1 MDREQAADALAMLR
15 KVVAK
20 TRDDTALQNWGLIW
34 VCSAFSN
41 GGGFYATHVLLS
53 RGTYAPWPFV
63 GVWAV
68 VFLCNGIFIAALREK
83 RVGAPSFIDRL
94 TFSLWNVFIAAMSL
108 VAVINYLMGI
118 RVLLFMPAVAC
129 VLAAMTWA
137 VMGAVMGRAWFVPA
151 GIWAAMSLVMALLPG
166 QQFAL
171 FAGLW
176 ALTQGVGG
184 AMLHRE
190 KLALRAREAAP

>member
-34 VCSAFSN
+34 LCSAVSN
-41 GGGFYATHVLLS
+41 GAGFYGTHVLLS
-53 RGTYAPWPFV
+53 RGRFEPWPYV
-63 GVWAV
+63 ALWSV
-68 VFLCNGIFIAALREK
+68 VFLCNGAFIAAFRE
-83 RVGAPSFIDRL
+83 RPRGAPSFIDRL
-94 TFSLWNVFIAAMSL
+94 TFALWNVFILAMAL
-108 VAVINYLMGI
+108 VAVINYVMGL
-118 RVLLFMPAVAC
+118 RTMLFMPAVAC

-151 GIWAAMSLVMALLPG
+151 GLWAVMSLVLAALPQ

-171 FAGLW
+171 FAALW
-176 ALTQGVGG
+176 ALTQGTGG
-184 AMLHRE
+184 ALLHRE
-190 KLALRAREAAP
+190 KLRLRAQGGAS